1 MRSIRRIAATPVLA
15 IVFVLATSGTSFAG
29 ADNAAVAI
37 NTKDAT
43 YVWRQAF
50 KIERVAGDVVD
61 EGNGAWAEST
71 CEHCRTAAV
80 AMQVLIAIGDA
91 TTVTSTNIAGAVND
105 RCDTCATYAGAF
117 QFIVTPHDP
126 MRFTDT
132 GNAAIDGIKA
142 DLQSLLA
149 NATFGPTFDEVDA
162 FNTQVKALAD
172 RLQETLQTELVQAGG
187 GSVVEKT
194 TSDEAS

>member
-1 MRSIRRIAATPVLA
+1 MRSIRRVAATPLLAIALVLA
-15 IVFVLATSGTSFAG
+15 MSGTSLAG

-37 NTKDAT
+37 NTKDST

-61 EGNGAWAEST
+61 EGNGAWAESS

-80 AMQVLIAIGDA
+80 AVQVLIAIGDA
-91 TTVTSTNIAGAVND
+91 TTVTSTNLAGAVNVQ
-105 RCDTCATYAGAF
+105 CDSCATYAGAF

-132 GNAAIDGIKA
+132 GNAAIDQIKA
-142 DLQSLLA
+142 DLQTLLA

-162 FNTQVKALAD
+162 FNTQVKALAAQ
-172 RLQETLQTELVQAGG
+172 LEQVLETELVRAGG
-187 GSVVEKT
+187 GNVTERSSV
-194 TSDEAS
+194 DDAA